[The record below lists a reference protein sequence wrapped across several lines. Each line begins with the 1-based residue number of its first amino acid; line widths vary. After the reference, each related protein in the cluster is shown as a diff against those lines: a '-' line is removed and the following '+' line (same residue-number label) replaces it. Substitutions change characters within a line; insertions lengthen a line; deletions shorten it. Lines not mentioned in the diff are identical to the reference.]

1 MSNYLHALAVKNS
14 VPLSGHFELTQ
25 NCNFSCPMCYVHQ
38 SGRKKEL
45 DAKTWLSLAEQA
57 KKAGTLFL
65 LLTGGEPFLRDD
77 FEEIYTGLSK
87 MGFLIS
93 INTNG
98 SLAEKYL
105 LLLKKYPPF
114 RVNVSLY
121 AAEREEYK
129 SFCGSDSFYSVKS
142 SIEALQKSGIS
153 VRLNSV
159 FTRENRDSA
168 KEIISFSKEKKLHLK
183 STSYSYP
190 KLRLGEPCGEN
201 RARLSPLEAAECE
214 VSTDLEK
221 FGLAAYAEKAKRLL
235 SRENVADCGEEYR
248 RVRCRA
254 GRSSFWL
261 TWDGKMRPCG
271 MLPKPE
277 ADPLEL
283 GFEEAWR
290 VLSDEVKKI
299 RLPAECAVCERR
311 RACPVCAAM
320 CFCETGEF
328 SKRPEYVCE
337 FFENLCRLSEEA
349 LSKKKSAAFRNEKSE
364 EKSAE
369 NQFDFEE
376 DIYDC

>member
-1 MSNYLHALAVKNS
+1 MSNYLHSLAVKNN

-25 NCNFSCPMCYVHQ
+25 NCNFSCPMCYVHE
-38 SGRKKEL
+38 STRKEEL
-45 DAKTWLSLAEQA
+45 NAKTWLSLAEEV
-57 KKAGTLFL
+57 KKSGTLFL
-65 LLTGGEPFLRDD
+65 LLTGGEPFLRED

-105 LLLKKYPPF
+105 PLLKKYPPF

-121 AAEREEYK
+121 AAEEESYK
-129 SFCGSDSFYSVKS
+129 SFCGSDSFFRVKN

-159 FTRENRDSA
+159 FTRENRGFA
-168 KEIISFSKEKKLHLK
+168 KEIVRFSKEKKLHLK
-183 STSYSYP
+183 STSYTYP
-190 KLRLGEPCGEN
+190 QVRLGAPCGEN
-201 RARLSPLEAAECE
+201 KARLSPFEAAECE
-214 VSTDLEK
+214 VLSDIEK
-221 FGLAAYAEKAKRLL
+221 YGLAAYAEKAKLL
-235 SRENVADCGEEYR
+235 LLEENVEDGGEEYR

-277 ADPLEL
+277 TAPLEL
-283 GFEEAWR
+283 GFEAAWKE
-290 VLSDEVKKI
+290 LSKEVEKI
-299 RLPAECAVCERR
+299 RLPAECAVCKRR
-311 RACPVCAAM
+311 KACPVCAAM

-328 SKRPEYVCE
+328 SKKPEYVCA
-337 FFENLCRLSEEA
+337 FFENLCRLSEDA
-349 LSKKKSAAFRNEKSE
+349 LSKAKGSALPKEKSI
-364 EKSAE
+364 
-369 NQFDFEE
+369 DFEE